1 MNVPA
6 DCPPPPRRMD
16 PVRVEALRAA
26 AKVHEG
32 HVKADHGFSSAD
44 QRLAVLTTAEDFVVW
59 LTEHQT

>member
-1 MNVPA
+1 MTVPA

-32 HVKADHGFSSAD
+32 DGPVYEQDLHEWGDPVLETAD
-44 QRLAVLTTAEDFVVW
+44 RFVTW
-59 LTEHQT
+59 LQGEQT